1 MDTACDCS
9 ALQHCPFIHVLL
21 KSCVLQSDTRT
32 TVHPTLHQYTHYFFP
47 IPTNPCCIY
56 PHSVPHWSFPSPSPS
71 PQYTQLHTN
80 NMLYILKYILCGTCR
95 CRFLQLQSIDRQ
107 QAVVVDAWRQPAWI
121 KHCHDY
127 LVISQCLLQSHCLLQ
142 CILEIDQQSGHVTF
156 WLLGLCGHEIISS
169 PFICSTV

>member
-9 ALQHCPFIHVLL
+9 ALQHCPFIRVLL
-21 KSCVLQSDTRT
+21 KSCVLRSDALTTVHPMDTACDCSALQHCPFIRVLLQSCVLQSDTRT

-107 QAVVVDAWRQPAWI
+107 QAVVVDA
-121 KHCHDY
+121 
-127 LVISQCLLQSHCLLQ
+127 
-142 CILEIDQQSGHVTF
+142 
-156 WLLGLCGHEIISS
+156 
-169 PFICSTV
+169 